1 MYMKSEISKTVG
13 GISLVAG
20 LWLML
25 SSYFMSLGFSSNEFV
40 VGILVAL
47 FALIELSSKES
58 TMWVSWVNGILGAW
72 LIISPLF
79 FGAMAMGVIWN
90 SVILGIIVL
99 GVAIWG
105 GMASSSSTMGM
116 GHPKMG

>member
-1 MYMKSEISKTVG
+1 MKSDISKTVG

-20 LWLML
+20 LWLIL
-25 SSYFMSLGFSSNEFV
+25 SAFFMSLGFSSNEFV

-47 FALIELSSKES
+47 FGVIEWASSES

-72 LIISPLF
+72 LIVAPF
-79 FGAMAMGVIWN
+79 FLGTVMMGAVWN

-105 GMASSSSTMGM
+105 GMSSSSSTMGM

>member
-1 MYMKSEISKTVG
+1 MKSEISNTVG
-13 GISLVAG
+13 GISLLAG
-20 LWLML
+20 LWLVA
-25 SSYFMSLGFSSNEFV
+25 SSFFMSLGFTSNEFV
-40 VGILVAL
+40 VGVLIAL
-47 FALIELSSKES
+47 FGIIEWSSSES

-79 FGAMAMGVIWN
+79 LGAMAMGVIWN

-105 GMASSSSTMGM
+105 GMSTSSSTMGM
-116 GHPKMG
+116 GHPRMG

>member
-1 MYMKSEISKTVG
+1 MKSEISKTVG

-47 FALIELSSKES
+47 FALVELSSMES
-58 TMWVSWVNGILGAW
+58 VVWVSWVNGILGAW
-72 LIISPLF
+72 LVVAPF
-79 FGAMAMGVIWN
+79 FLGAMAVGAIWN

-105 GMASSSSTMGM
+105 GMTSSSSTMGM